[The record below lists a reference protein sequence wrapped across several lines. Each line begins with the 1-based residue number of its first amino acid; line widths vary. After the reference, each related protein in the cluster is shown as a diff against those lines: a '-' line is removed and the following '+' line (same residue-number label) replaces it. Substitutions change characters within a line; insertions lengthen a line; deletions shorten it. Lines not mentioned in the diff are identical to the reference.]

1 MKMGNQNE
9 LPRRKHLRLKN
20 FNYSSCGA
28 YFVTI
33 CTENRRQ
40 ILSKIVGVG
49 VPDDPQNVE
58 LLPCGIT
65 ADKYINQM
73 NDFYDNISVDQY
85 VIMPNHIHII
95 LFVSG
100 DGSSGT

>member
-1 MKMGNQNE
+1 MNEEQKFPKRKSTRLQN
-9 LPRRKHLRLKN
+9 
-20 FNYSSCGA
+20 FDYGTTGA
-28 YFVTI
+28 YFITI

-95 LFVSG
+95 LFVLG